1 MVYMIY
7 LWTFLPFFGAAECEL
22 LCGSLSGKAI
32 SDGTD
37 AVVMIL
43 RVWAMYNQSTLIF
56 SILLMFFFLEMISTL
71 LATAIY
77 SAPRNQF
84 GMQTPAG

>member
-1 MVYMIY
+1 
-7 LWTFLPFFGAAECEL
+7 
-22 LCGSLSGKAI
+22 
-32 SDGTD
+32 
-37 AVVMIL
+37 
-43 RVWAMYNQSTLIF
+43 
-56 SILLMFFFLEMISTL
+56 MFFFLEMISTL